1 MIVRR
6 LLLFFGEER
15 QDSGKGWSIMVKNE
29 PKRIMIVDDDPGVR
43 RLLTRCVGDAGW
55 EVVAV
60 SGCPEAFHEFR
71 PGRFIALLSDVDLPG
86 SKDGIE
92 LARELM
98 SMDPSLGVVMMSGTP
113 ANEEKAKQAVLGL
126 FLHKPFTL
134 AAVVGLLESFPAAR
148 GTAAAP
154 AKPDHILLVED
165 DAAVREMIEL
175 YINTA
180 GWEAVAA
187 RNGAEALAVFET
199 GKFHMLIADVRLN
212 GGIDGIEVAKRFL
225 GFEPKLKVVIIS
237 GIPGVSNRV
246 KEAGLGLFFPKP
258 AGIEA
263 LGGFLEL
270 SRAHFENGV
279 SKRMLIVEDDA
290 VQLEEH
296 CLMLRGIG
304 YEVTGAHSAEEA
316 LACVENGRFDAILTD
331 NLLPGMTGLRAIPEL
346 KKRSTAPILLMV
358 NQPSPEVEKDALLLG
373 AAAVIEKPLDYPLLD
388 RKLAD
393 PSP

>member
-1 MIVRR
+1 M
-6 LLLFFGEER
+6 
-15 QDSGKGWSIMVKNE
+15 DKKE
-29 PKRIMIVDDDPGVR
+29 PDRILIVDDDPGVR
-43 RLLTRCVGDAGW
+43 RLLMRCLGNAGW

-60 SGCPEAFHEFR
+60 PGIPEAFQEFQ
-71 PGRFIALLSDVDLPG
+71 PGRFNALLSDVDLPG

-92 LARELM
+92 SARELV
-98 SMDPSLGVVMMSGTP
+98 SMDPALRVVMMSGTP
-113 ANEEKAKQAVLGL
+113 ANKEKAKQAGL
-126 FLHKPFTL
+126 EAFLHKPFEL
-134 AAVVGLLESFPAAR
+134 GEVVGLLKPFRRDR
-148 GTAAAP
+148 GAAAAP

-165 DAAVREMIEL
+165 DAAVREMITV

-187 RNGAEALAVFET
+187 RNGAEALRVFET
-199 GKFHMLIADVRLN
+199 GKFHLIADVRLN
-212 GGIDGIEVAKRFL
+212 GGIDGIEVAKWFL

-237 GIPGVSNRV
+237 GVPGVSSRV

-263 LGGFLEL
+263 LGDFLEL

-290 VQLEEH
+290 VELEEH

-316 LACVENGRFDAILTD
+316 LACAESGRFDAILTD
-331 NLLPGMTGLRAIPEL
+331 NLLPGMTGLRVIPEL

-373 AAAVIEKPLDYPLLD
+373 AAAVIQKPLDYPLLD
-388 RKLAD
+388 RKLAA
-393 PSP
+393 PLP

>member
-1 MIVRR
+1 M
-6 LLLFFGEER
+6 
-15 QDSGKGWSIMVKNE
+15 DKNGSN
-29 PKRIMIVDDDPGVR
+29 RILIVDDDPGVR
-43 RLLTRCVGDAGW
+43 RLLTRCLGDAGW

-60 SGCPEAFHEFR
+60 SGIPEAFHEFQ
-71 PGRFIALLSDVDLPG
+71 PGRFNALLSDVDLPG
-86 SKDGIE
+86 SKDGIG

-98 SMDPSLGVVMMSGTP
+98 SMDPALRAAMMSGTP
-113 ANEEKAKQAVLGL
+113 VNEEKAKRAGLGL
-126 FLHKPFTL
+126 FLHKPFEL
-134 AAVVGLLESFPAAR
+134 GAVVGLMKSFRTDR
-148 GTAAAP
+148 GAAA

-165 DAAVREMIEL
+165 DADVREIIAL
-175 YINTA
+175 CINTA

-187 RNGAEALAVFET
+187 RNGAEALRIFER

-237 GIPGVSNRV
+237 GIPGISNRV

-263 LGGFLEL
+263 LADFLEL

-279 SKRMLIVEDDA
+279 SKRLLIVEDDA
-290 VQLEEH
+290 VELEEH

-316 LACVENGRFDAILTD
+316 LACAQNGRFDAILTD
-331 NLLPGMTGLRAIPEL
+331 NLLPGMTGLRAISEL

-393 PSP
+393 PLP